1 MQIEILFFGKILELI
16 NKSKIVVN
24 VDNDTQLINI
34 INKINEKYPL
44 LKNIQNIM
52 YAVNNEYI
60 YDYNIKINENDV
72 IAYIPPISG
81 G

>member
-1 MQIEILFFGKILELI
+1 MQIEILFFGKIIEII
-16 NKSKIVVN
+16 NKSKITISVN
-24 VDNDTQLINI
+24 NDTQLFYV
-34 INKINEKYPL
+34 INKINEMYPL

-52 YAVNNEYI
+52 YAINNEYI